1 MKIGMNLLLWGAH
14 IRPEHYPTIAKI
26 KKAGF
31 DGVEIPI
38 FEGDEAHFTALGEEL
53 RNQGLGCTAVTVA
66 GPDTNPISED
76 ASVRAKSVERLKWVL
91 DMSAAVGAEL
101 IAGPYHSPLGVFT
114 GQGPTDDEK
123 RRAAETLRQG
133 AEYAEEVGVRIAIEY
148 LNRFETYFLT
158 TAKDAAELVE
168 AVDHPSF
175 GMMYDT
181 FHANIEEKNGPA
193 ELARYKDHV
202 IHIHISENDR
212 GTPGTGHVQ
221 WEETFRTI
229 KKIKYDGWLT
239 IESFGRALPDLAAA
253 TRVWRDLFPSDVEV
267 YTQGNKFIRKMLN
280 AAGGGAAQ
288 RGAGKRAS
296 APKGAKKASKKAAKP
311 AMKKTAKKGTR
322 KMARR

>member
-14 IRPEHYPTIAKI
+14 ITPQHYPTLAKI

-38 FEGDEAHFTALGEEL
+38 FEGDENHFRKLGDEL
-53 RNQGLGCTAVTVA
+53 RNQGLECTAVTVA
-66 GPDTNPISED
+66 GPETNPISPD
-76 ASVRAKSVERLKWVL
+76 ASVRAKSVERFKWVL
-91 DMSAAVGAEL
+91 DMCAAVGAEV

-114 GQGPTDDEK
+114 GQGPTDEEK

-168 AVDHPSF
+168 AVDHPNF
-175 GMMYDT
+175 KMMYDT
-181 FHANIEEKNGPA
+181 FHANIEEKNGAA
-193 ELARYKDHV
+193 ELARYKEHV
-202 IHIHISENDR
+202 IHIHVSENDR

-221 WEETFRTI
+221 WAETFAAI
-229 KKIKYDGWLT
+229 KRIRFDGWLT

-267 YTQGNKFIRKMLN
+267 YTQGYKFIRKMLGGG
-280 AAGGGAAQ
+280 AASRGASAGGGA
-288 RGAGKRAS
+288 K
-296 APKGAKKASKKAAKP
+296 KGAKKAAKP
-311 AMKKTAKKGTR
+311 AMKKTAKKGGR